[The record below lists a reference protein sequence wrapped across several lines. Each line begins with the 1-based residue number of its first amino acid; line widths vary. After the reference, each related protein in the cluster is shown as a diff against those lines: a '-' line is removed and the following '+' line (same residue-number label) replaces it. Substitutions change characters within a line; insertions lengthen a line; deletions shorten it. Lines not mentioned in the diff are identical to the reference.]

1 LNQTA
6 LSTSLTPFTSY
17 QFNWTSFQVSILYI
31 FGGVELILVYV
42 LLNYVTKKFL
52 DQTILLFGF
61 IILSTACL
69 IGTMA
74 LLFCKPGS
82 EIYLSFFL
90 LFVIMDVFSAP
101 LIVVTSTSLFI
112 QETKDGEQGV
122 GQGIQRAVV
131 CMAAIL
137 APLYAGALL
146 GIFWEML
153 LSLLIIELISL
164 MIIGTVYKS
173 FRPKTIDELSS
184 LIPPVNKDNS

>member
-1 LNQTA
+1 
-6 LSTSLTPFTSY
+6 
-17 QFNWTSFQVSILYI
+17 VI
-31 FGGVELILVYV
+31 V
-42 LLNYVTKKFL
+42 LPNSEV
-52 DQTILLFGF
+52 
-61 IILSTACL
+61 
-69 IGTMA
+69 GTQNFPV
-74 LLFCKPGS
+74 L
-82 EIYLSFFL
+82 FL
-90 LFVIMDVFSAP
+90 LCAILFVFSSP
-101 LIVVTSTSLFI
+101 LIIVTTTSLFI
-112 QETKDGEQGV
+112 QETKDDEQGV

-173 FRPKTIDELSS
+173 FRPKTINELSS